1 MEESLVK
8 GIFDEKDHLF
18 DVNSEL
24 FDDSFLVG
32 VGFDFFVESH
42 DFKEVDEDLVRVSD
56 DFVFCGISQ
65 LDL

>member
-1 MEESLVK
+1 MEKSLVER
-8 GIFDEKDHLF
+8 IFDEEDHLF
-18 DVNSEL
+18 EVNGEL

-42 DFKEVDEDLVRVSD
+42 DFEEVDEDLVRVSD
-56 DFVFCGISQ
+56 DFIFCGISQ

>member
-1 MEESLVK
+1 MEESLVE

-18 DVNSEL
+18 DVNGEL

-32 VGFDFFVESH
+32 VGFDFLVESH
-42 DFKEVDEDLVRVSD
+42 DFEEVDEDLVRVSD
-56 DFVFCGISQ
+56 DFIFCGISQ